1 MVLTRVM
8 RDFSFAVDLTAL
20 VRVRAADESVA
31 RKIVPTVV
39 KAPNALEVRLANES
53 NALLNSGGTVT
64 KVDFSFKETSIK
76 LAKEALINAAMRPL
90 RLRRTFFLSKPPAHS
105 GGRDRMAWCRQ
116 ADASFLRARYRFASA
131 NSENT

>member
-1 MVLTRVM
+1 M

-53 NALLNSGGTVT
+53 NALLNSGATVT

-76 LAKEALINAAMRPL
+76 LANIDEVSGLGETDAVAPPTTPTLAIPFRPQ
-90 RLRRTFFLSKPPAHS
+90 RARSKSPRPRGGTRRPSVNRRTAQATC
-105 GGRDRMAWCRQ
+105 GEGRD
-116 ADASFLRARYRFASA
+116 
-131 NSENT
+131 

>member
-76 LAKEALINAAMRPL
+76 LANIDEVSGLGETDAVAPPTTPTLAIPFRPQRTRSKSPRPRGGTRRPL
-90 RLRRTFFLSKPPAHS
+90 S
-105 GGRDRMAWCRQ
+105 
-116 ADASFLRARYRFASA
+116 
-131 NSENT
+131 